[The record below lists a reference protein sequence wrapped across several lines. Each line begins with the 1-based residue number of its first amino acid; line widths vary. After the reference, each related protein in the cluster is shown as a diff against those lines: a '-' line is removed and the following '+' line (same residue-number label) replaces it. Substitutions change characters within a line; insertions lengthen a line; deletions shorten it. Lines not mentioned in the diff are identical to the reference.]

1 MSKISKGSIYI
12 LIFNDFFS
20 FSSFLAFL
28 NIGAKY
34 TNPISVEKELIKV
47 KVRGRIIQMTT
58 FFLP

>member
-12 LIFNDFFS
+12 LILNDFF
-20 FSSFLAFL
+20 FLL
-28 NIGAKY
+28 LSRLSKLVEKH
-34 TNPISVEKELIKV
+34 TNPISAVQELIKV